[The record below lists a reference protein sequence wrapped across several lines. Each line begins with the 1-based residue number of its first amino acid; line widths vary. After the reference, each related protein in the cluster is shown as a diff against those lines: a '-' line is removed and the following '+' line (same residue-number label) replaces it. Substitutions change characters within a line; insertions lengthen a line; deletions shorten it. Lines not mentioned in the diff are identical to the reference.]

1 MKVRVSMPGM
11 ATMAEIEDSKAGKVY
26 KELASQLLGFGVTF
40 RKTEEQL
47 SEPGRKVPM
56 EVPSGEA
63 TEPEPELLDP
73 EALDLETGYPEI
85 KEEPRG
91 YSGFLYVKCSHCGKV
106 KAFCTKINIK
116 YYLCR
121 ECGRKTDLEDLGP
134 VYINCECGRRAKY
147 MTNMTDEEFE
157 VNCPE
162 CGAPVAVTW
171 NKKKKLYEPIRN

>member
-85 KEEPRG
+85 KDKG
-91 YSGFLYVKCSHCGKV
+91 G
-106 KAFCTKINIK
+106 
-116 YYLCR
+116 
-121 ECGRKTDLEDLGP
+121 
-134 VYINCECGRRAKY
+134 AKR
-147 MTNMTDEEFE
+147 
-157 VNCPE
+157 
-162 CGAPVAVTW
+162 
-171 NKKKKLYEPIRN
+171 I